1 LKNRGRYVNSAE
13 HADSEGSWAISYGD
27 MVTLLLTFFIIF
39 FTVDKFNLQ
48 KKNMKLDMNEKHKQE
63 ITEKHKNMS
72 RDIASAV
79 EAAMDPDKTV
89 KDAVQ
94 GKVYRAG
101 EKIIIEFTG
110 VSFFASGNVDTTF
123 AARRAL
129 KAFYQNYSPYMGDYN
144 LAIHAFTDSRKVRQ
158 AEGRRYK
165 DNLELSALR
174 SVSVMR
180 DLQMMGVPLSNM
192 KLGGYGELHLS
203 EADLENLDSEQ
214 RKPSSLMDLA
224 RTAVLV
230 IEPKEAP

>member
-1 LKNRGRYVNSAE
+1 MKNRGRYVNSAE

-48 KKNMKLDMNEKHKQE
+48 KSMKLD
-63 ITEKHKNMS
+63 ISEKHKNMS

-79 EAAMDPDKTV
+79 EASMAPDKKV

-101 EKIIIEFTG
+101 EKVVIEFTG
-110 VSFFASGNVDTTF
+110 VSFFKSGDVNITEEAKRV
-123 AARRAL
+123 L
-129 KAFYQNYSPYMGDYN
+129 KIFYANYAPYMGEYN
-144 LAIHAFTDSRKVRQ
+144 LSIRAFTDERKVRQ
-158 AEGRRYK
+158 EEGRRYK

-180 DLQMMGVPLSNM
+180 ELQFAGVPLSNM
-192 KLGGYGELHLS
+192 KLGGYGELHLK
-203 EADLENLDSEQ
+203 ENDLQNIDTEQ
-214 RKPSSLMDLA
+214 RKPSSLLDLA